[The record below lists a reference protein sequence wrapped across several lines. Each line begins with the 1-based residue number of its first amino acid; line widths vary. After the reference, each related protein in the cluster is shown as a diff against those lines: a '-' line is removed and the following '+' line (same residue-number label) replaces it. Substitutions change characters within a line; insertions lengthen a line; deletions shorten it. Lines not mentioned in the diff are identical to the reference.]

1 MSTVLEMA
9 KKLNK
14 EWNDKNLAIFGNIVP
29 SFERF
34 RTGNL
39 GIDLPI
45 GSGCVEGR
53 LIEIIGKYSSGKS
66 TLACTLLKAYM
77 DKYPEKTCVYFDI
90 EHALDLN
97 FMARITGIDLSRL
110 MYVCPSSMAAEDIC
124 QAILDIQENSD
135 DLGCIVID
143 SLPSL
148 VVREVA
154 DNELAKDMGMRG
166 SVAKLLHKFLPQM
179 ADLVHARGNNFIM
192 INQSREAKLPNGAIQ
207 YTQPGGLAPAF
218 YSSLILRLGTRN
230 WTLGD
235 KVDLP
240 ASKSEGCD
248 GFRIKFAVE
257 KNKTSDSRIAS
268 GFCTYRYDNYE
279 GGEGMDSSFDNIEI
293 AVKYGFIEKINNV
306 THRIKNLETGDY
318 YLDDEGSELK
328 ITGGMP
334 GVRKY
339 FRENPEF
346 SKEYMTS
353 VLNYLSRDNGPAVN
367 LLDQESLE
375 EIKQEIGVDKED

>member
-14 EWNDKNLAIFGNIVP
+14 DWNDKNLANFANVIP
-29 SFERF
+29 TFERF
-34 RTGNL
+34 QTGNL
-39 GIDLPI
+39 GIDLPTGKI
-45 GSGCVEGR
+45 VEGR
-53 LIEIIGKYSSGKS
+53 LIEIIGKFSSGKS

-110 MYVCPSSMAAEDIC
+110 MYICPSSMAAEDIC
-124 QAILDIQENSD
+124 QAILDLQENSQD
-135 DLGCIVID
+135 IGILVLD

-148 VVREVA
+148 IVKEVA
-154 DNELAKDMGMRG
+154 DNDLSKDMGMRG

-179 ADLVHARGNNFIM
+179 ADLVHAKNNCFIM
-192 INQSREAKLPNGAIQ
+192 INQSREQRLPNGAIQ
-207 YTQPGGLAPAF
+207 YTQPGGSAPSF

-248 GFRIKFAVE
+248 GFRVKFVVE

-306 THRIKNLETGDY
+306 THRIKNLSTGEY
-318 YLDDEGSELK
+318 YLDDNGEELK

-334 GVRKY
+334 GVRKF
-339 FRENPEF
+339 FRENESF
-346 SKEYMTS
+346 RKEYFDS
-353 VLNYLSRDNGPAVN
+353 VLNYLSKDNGPAVN
-367 LLDQESLE
+367 LLDEKSLDEIKE
-375 EIKQEIGVDKED
+375 EIGMNKED